1 MRPIYALAIL
11 LILNGCSFDNKSG
24 IWKSENITDKSSD
37 LFSEFETLSNENDN
51 FDKVINF
58 KNNFT
63 LSLPKKINNKKWLEK
78 NYNQFNNFDNFSYN
92 SSRNLIFKGK
102 RISRKILNNILHDG
116 NNFILTDIKGNLIF
130 YSIS

>member
-1 MRPIYALAIL
+1 MKLIMSNIRLAIL

-37 LFSEFETLSNENDN
+37 LFSEFETLINENDN

-63 LSLPKKINNKKWLEK
+63 LSLPKKLIIK
-78 NYNQFNNFDNFSYN
+78 N
-92 SSRNLIFKGK
+92 G
-102 RISRKILNNILHDG
+102 
-116 NNFILTDIKGNLIF
+116 
-130 YSIS
+130 